1 MEQLAYTSGSN
12 THKEI
17 HFSLDW
23 INRNS
28 HRAKD
33 EIMGVLTH
41 EVVHCYQYDARGT
54 CPGGLIEGMAGARKR
69 LHPLWLILTTYTD
82 FVRLH
87 ASLSPPHWKRTLPD
101 DTQSW
106 DAGYE
111 KTAYFLDWID
121 TRYGPGAIRALNAT
135 LRDQKYRRRIF
146 RELTGRPLR
155 KLWAL
160 YRGSFPPAGILW
172 KTLRVYTPE
181 PPADSESED
190 DGFDRPYGTAIQVKA
205 GKATTGTEKQL
216 Y

>member
-1 MEQLAYTSGSN
+1 MSSVKVIQLVLRVMDQLAYTCGSN
-12 THKEI
+12 SHKEI

-23 INRNS
+23 ITRNANR
-28 HRAKD
+28 AQD

-54 CPGGLIEGMAGARKR
+54 CPGGLIEGMAGTQKKLFVFY
-69 LHPLWLILTTYTD
+69 LHVPYYTD

-101 DTQSW
+101 DTQTW

-121 TRYGPGAIRALNAT
+121 TRYGPGTVQALNAA
-135 LRDQKYRRRIF
+135 LRDQNYRRRIF

-160 YRGSFPPAGILW
+160 YRGSFSQTGMLW
-172 KTLRVYTPE
+172 KTPRVYTLE
-181 PPADSESED
+181 PPSDPESED
-190 DGFDRPYGTAIQVKA
+190 EGFDRPYGTTK
-205 GKATTGTEKQL
+205 
-216 Y
+216 